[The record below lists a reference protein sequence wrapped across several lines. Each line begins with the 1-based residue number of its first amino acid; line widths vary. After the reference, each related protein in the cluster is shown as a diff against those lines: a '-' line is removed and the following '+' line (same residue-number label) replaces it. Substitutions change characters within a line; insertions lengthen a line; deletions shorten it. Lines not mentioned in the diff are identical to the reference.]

1 MDTLE
6 SILSS
11 AVSDMVADM
20 LTQRVLLHAKNQDM
34 EIEEDRLSSEV
45 EKLVR
50 NLLGMKNRLEI
61 FLTILYHGSISVS
74 YRTNVMFRESSKW
87 SSTEY
92 PSTHKGWKN

>member
-20 LTQRVLLHAKNQDM
+20 LTQRVLLHAKDQNV
-34 EIEEDRLSSEV
+34 EIEEDQLSGEV

-50 NLLGMKNRLEI
+50 TLLGMKNR
-61 FLTILYHGSISVS
+61 
-74 YRTNVMFRESSKW
+74 
-87 SSTEY
+87 
-92 PSTHKGWKN
+92 